1 MNGWNK
7 DGRGSVRVS
16 PVVGWK
22 AATLINNEADIFLRL
37 EFSVNP
43 DNTDV
48 SALQFALTE
57 HQAREISAKLR
68 ALADT
73 ISSYALQPT

>member
-22 AATLINNEADIFLRL
+22 AATLINNEADVFRL

-57 HQAREISAKLR
+57 HQAREISTKLR

-73 ISSYALQPT
+73 ISSYALQPS

>member
-1 MNGWNK
+1 MNNWNR
-7 DGRGSVRVS
+7 DGRGNVKVS

-22 AATLINNEADIFLRL
+22 AATLVNSEADVFLRL

-57 HQAREISAKLR
+57 RQAREIGAELKH
-68 ALADT
+68 LADRL
-73 ISSYALQPT
+73 SFSALQPS

>member
-22 AATLINNEADIFLRL
+22 AATLINNEADVFLRL

-57 HQAREISAKLR
+57 LQAREISGKLK
-68 ALADT
+68 ALADR
-73 ISSYALQPT
+73 ISSFALQPT